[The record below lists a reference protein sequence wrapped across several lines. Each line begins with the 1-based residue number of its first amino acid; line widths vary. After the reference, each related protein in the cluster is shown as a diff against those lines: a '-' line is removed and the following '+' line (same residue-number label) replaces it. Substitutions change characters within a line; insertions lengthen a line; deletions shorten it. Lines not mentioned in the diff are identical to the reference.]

1 MTNYIRISDS
11 QYPFTER
18 EIKNLFPN
26 TSFPA
31 KFRVDG
37 YDVVFETPKPSCG
50 ILETV
55 IETTPILTLK
65 GTWEQTWSIT
75 DKFQDI
81 PGGLTKAEQEQ
92 VFLDQELSKEKKSL
106 TDRINVVRY
115 SKIYME
121 SIPYLFPGDTE
132 PDGVQM
138 RNDIDRQNIQDVVT
152 DAILRDPIDTMYF
165 MPTSNNL
172 KTMTAQQIKD
182 MGQFV
187 KVRGD
192 IIVGYAWSLKDRV
205 NNAVTLYALK
215 DINIINGWP
224 K

>member
-1 MTNYIRISDS
+1 MAYIEIGTGSYPISEADIRGK
-11 QYPFTER
+11 Y
-18 EIKNLFPN
+18 PN
-26 TSFPA
+26 TTFP
-31 KFRVDG
+31 KPFKKDG
-37 YDVVFETPKPSCG
+37 FEVVFETPKPSCG

-55 IETTPILTLK
+55 FEASPILTLK
-65 GTWEQTWSIT
+65 GTWEQTWIVT

-92 VFLDQELSKEKKSL
+92 TFLDQELSKEKKAL
-106 TDRINVVRY
+106 TDKINVIRY

-152 DAILRDPIDTMYF
+152 DAILRDPGDIMYF

-187 KVRGD
+187 KGRGD
-192 IIVGYAWSLKDRV
+192 GIVGYAWGLKGQV
-205 NNAVTLYALK
+205 NGATTIEELNSI
-215 DINIINGWP
+215 DINAGWP
-224 K
+224 E